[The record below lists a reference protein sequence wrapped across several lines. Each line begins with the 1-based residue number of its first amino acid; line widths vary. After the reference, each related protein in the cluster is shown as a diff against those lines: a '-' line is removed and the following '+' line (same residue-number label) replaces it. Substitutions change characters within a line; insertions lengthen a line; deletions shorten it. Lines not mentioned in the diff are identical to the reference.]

1 VKNLRLAAALLLV
14 AGFGAAFL
22 RADGGILVPTNLQ
35 QPNPNALTMSEMAVD
50 ITIEDGDAR
59 VLIRQVYAS
68 HVGQILEGKYTFAL
82 PGRATISDF
91 AVWDGV
97 TRIPGVILE
106 RKRAEEIYKDLKYQ
120 SIDPGLLKT
129 GEDEAE
135 GRRSA
140 VFSAEIVPIPSF
152 GSKRVEIEYHQTIP
166 VDELASVLAVPLKP
180 DAYQQQTVGHFWITL
195 ELHSSQALK
204 DFQIAS
210 KAYGVQIREQN
221 PHLVRATFEARNVN
235 LTEDFSVRYAFDTA
249 ASRKLDVI
257 AHRDS
262 TSEPGFFQASGLLS
276 AAAAPASA
284 DARTMIVLFDNS
296 LSMQWEKLERSFQA
310 LDGLLHALRPADRF
324 NVLMFNS
331 EVETFQPAPMA
342 ASPQGVQQ
350 ALDWVRQR
358 RLRGGTNLEAA
369 LQAGVAQAHRA
380 AVGEVELVLLT
391 DGGATRGTIAT
402 GKLSDWYAK
411 QNPPRTCVWA
421 VGDDANSPLLT
432 LLSRNPASNPGFVE
446 AIRSTEPA
454 EFPLRLFLSK
464 VTRKPVE
471 GLNLAAAPAG
481 NFMLIY
487 PLEETRFPGSLA
499 SWIGEYQQP
508 GPATFGAGPLQGAA
522 TLPATSADHPQ
533 LPRTW
538 AAARVKA
545 LLEKIERDGEDR
557 ETIDEI
563 IRLSRKYKFV
573 TPYTSFLAAPRA
585 LLRPRLIRPGDPVLR
600 VHTDS
605 EVAAVTALFPFG
617 LVKTLRY
624 LPGEDVWQTRFLAPL
639 EMSDGTYWVRL
650 ILRDRQGHV
659 YRERKSFVIA
669 SQPPVVRVK
678 LDKPRYRAGETMRLR
693 VSASKNTRTVI
704 ARMYGAA
711 AVELRWDAQSAANTG
726 ELGIPAGLP
735 PGNYVLTVTAED
747 IAHNI
752 GSQEV
757 RVDVLP

>member
-1 VKNLRLAAALLLV
+1 MKALRVAATLLLAAGF
-14 AGFGAAFL
+14 AG
-22 RADGGILVPTNLQ
+22 ADGGILVPTNLA

-50 ITIEDGDAR
+50 ITIDDGDAR

-82 PGRATISDF
+82 PGRAMISDF

-106 RKRAEEIYKDLKYQ
+106 RKRAEEIYKDLKWQ

-166 VDELASVLAVPLKP
+166 VDDLASVLAIPLKA
-180 DAYQQQTVGHFWITL
+180 DAYQQQSVGHFWITL
-195 ELHSSQALK
+195 ELRSSQALK

-210 KAYGVQIREQN
+210 KAYAVQIRQQD

-235 LTEDFSVRYAFDTA
+235 LTEDFSVRYAFDA
-249 ASRKLDVI
+249 ASARGKLDVI
-257 AHRDS
+257 AHRD
-262 TSEPGFFQASGLLS
+262 TASEPGFFQASGLLTPS
-276 AAAAPASA
+276 AATADAAPA
-284 DARTMIVLFDNS
+284 RTIIALFDNS

-310 LDGLLHALRPADRF
+310 LDSLLHALRPADRF
-324 NVLMFNS
+324 NILMFNS
-331 EVETFQPAPMA
+331 EVETFQPAPA
-342 ASPQGVQQ
+342 AAAPPTIER

-369 LQAGVAQAHRA
+369 LKAGIAQARQGA
-380 AVGEVELVLLT
+380 AGESQLVLLT
-391 DGGATRGTIAT
+391 DGGATRGTIST

-411 QNPPRTCVWA
+411 QNPPRTCIWA
-421 VGDDANSPLLT
+421 VGDDANMPLLT
-432 LLSRNPASNPGFVE
+432 LLARNPANDPGFVE

-471 GLNLAAAPAG
+471 GLNLAASPAP
-481 NFMLIY
+481 NFTLVY

-499 SWIGEYQQP
+499 SWIGQYQQP
-508 GPATFGAGPLQGAA
+508 GPATFTAGPLQGAA
-522 TLPATSADHPQ
+522 TLPAIAADHPQ

-545 LLEKIERDGEDR
+545 LLEKIEREGEDR
-557 ETIDEI
+557 ESIDEI

-600 VHTDS
+600 VHTDAA
-605 EVAAVTALFPFG
+605 VASVTALFPFG
-617 LVKTLRY
+617 LVKTLRF

-650 ILRDRQGHV
+650 ILRDNQGHV

-678 LDKPRYRAGETMRLR
+678 LDKPRYRAGEIVRLR
-693 VSASKNTRTVI
+693 VSASRSTRTVI

-711 AVELRWDAQSAANTG
+711 PVELRWDDRFGANTG
-726 ELGIPAGLP
+726 ELAIPAGLP
-735 PGNYVLTVTAED
+735 PGSYTMTVTAED